1 MQGPHNQLR
10 DSPKEFL
17 YSHEAVELVALTKLH
32 ISKEELHEN
41 FILVKVHHD
50 MSRPRL
56 LTVFSS
62 EEEEIEEVN
71 SLNIG
76 EVKLNTIHGQEE

>member
-1 MQGPHNQLR
+1 MRGLRSQLR
-10 DSPKEFL
+10 DSPKELL
-17 YSHEAVELVALTKLH
+17 YSHGAVEPVALTKLH

-41 FILVKVHHD
+41 FIPAKDRLD
-50 MSRPRL
+50 MSRPLL

-71 SLNIG
+71 SLNIE
-76 EVKLNTIHGQEE
+76 EVKHNTIHAPEE